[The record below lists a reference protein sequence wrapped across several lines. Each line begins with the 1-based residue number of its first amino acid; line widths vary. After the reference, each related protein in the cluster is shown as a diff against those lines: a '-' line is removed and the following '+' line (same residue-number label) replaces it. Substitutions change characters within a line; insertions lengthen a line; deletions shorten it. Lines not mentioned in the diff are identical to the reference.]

1 MTQSVAGRMSELLR
15 ANILADFAFYRRS
28 RLLLAFAILC
38 LLVTG
43 LSALPAIF
51 SDSGVESFR
60 TLQGIFSELNGML
73 LFLAGAIGLF
83 VISSHLRSR
92 CLKMVFTKPCP
103 PSMWLGSAFLSAVL
117 ISLFL
122 NSLILGGT
130 TILSLIW
137 HVPVR
142 AALIFISADNFIIS
156 VGIIAYL
163 ILLATVL
170 HPALAVAFI
179 LIFNAEMFY
188 DFQVWAQGAI
198 RAGNSSLY
206 LRVFEK
212 FFHFL
217 YLLLPMVNPYE
228 KKTEDVHSSLRVAHA
243 EWKYLIYSIG
253 YVLTLSTFCY
263 FLSLLALQRKRHI

>member
-1 MTQSVAGRMSELLR
+1 MSELLR
-15 ANILADFAFYRRS
+15 ANVLADFAFYRRS

-38 LLVTG
+38 LLLTC

-60 TLQGIFSELNGML
+60 TLHGIFSELNGML
-73 LFLAGAIGLF
+73 LFLAGAIGLL

-103 PSMWLGSAFLSAVL
+103 PSVWLGSAFLSAVL
-117 ISLFL
+117 ISLLL
-122 NSLILGGT
+122 NSVILGGT
-130 TILSLIW
+130 AILSLIW

-142 AALIFISADNFIIS
+142 AGLVFISTDNFIVS
-156 VGIIAYL
+156 LGIIAYL
-163 ILLATVL
+163 MLLATL
-170 HPALAVAFI
+170 MHPALAVTFI

-188 DFQVWAQGAI
+188 SFQVWAQGAI

-206 LRVFEK
+206 LRVLER

-217 YLLLPMVNPYE
+217 YLLLPMVNAYG
-228 KKTEDVHSSLRVAHA
+228 KKTEDVHSSMRVAHG
-243 EWKYLIYSIG
+243 EWKYLLYSFG
-253 YVLTLSTFCY
+253 YALTLSAFCY
-263 FLSLLALQRKRHI
+263 FLTLFALQRKRHI